1 MDSDQERLVVSFTS
15 GLVLGAM
22 IGAGVALLTT
32 PHSGRKT
39 RRRIRKRAR
48 NVRGSTTH
56 RLDDL
61 AGELK
66 GRVDEAVAA
75 ALARV
80 D

>member
-1 MDSDQERLVVSFTS
+1 MDSDQEHLVVSFAS

-32 PHSGRKT
+32 PQSGRKT

-48 NVRGSTTH
+48 DVRGSARH
-56 RLDDL
+56 GFDDL
-61 AGELK
+61 AGEIK
-66 GRVDEAVAA
+66 SKVDEAVTA
-75 ALARV
+75 ALAHV